1 MNNESN
7 GKDMKLDVYKIDGMS
22 SGNSIAIPKDVFEV
36 EPNDHLIYQA
46 VRTQMTNSR
55 QGTSATKN
63 RSLVRGGG
71 RKPWRQKG
79 RGTARAGTTRSP
91 LWVGGGRVFG
101 PQPRNFKMK
110 INKKVKRLARQSA
123 YSHKLKEEAVIVI
136 EDFKL
141 ENPKTKEMFQIL
153 KNLSIQDK
161 KVMLLTSEHDPDV
174 VRAGQNIPNLIIR
187 QASDASTYDILNCE
201 MLLIQQNALEKI
213 TEVCT
218 T

>member
-1 MNNESN
+1 
-7 GKDMKLDVYKIDGMS
+7 MKLDVYKIDGMS
-22 SGNSIAIPKDVFEV
+22 SGNSVALPNEVFEV

-55 QGTSATKN
+55 QGTVSTKN
-63 RSLVRGGG
+63 RTMVRGGG

-79 RGTARAGTTRSP
+79 RGTARAGTIRSP

-110 INKKVKRLARQSA
+110 INKKMKRQARQSA
-123 YSHKLKEEAVIVI
+123 YSHKVKQEAVVLV

-141 ENPKTKEMFQIL
+141 ENPKTKEIFQIL
-153 KNLSIQDK
+153 KNLNIQDK
-161 KVMLLTSEHDPDV
+161 KVMLLTTEYDADI
-174 VRAGQNIPNLIIR
+174 VRAGRNIPNLIIR
-187 QASDASTYDILNCE
+187 QASDTSTYDILNCE

-218 T
+218 A

>member
-1 MNNESN
+1 
-7 GKDMKLDVYKIDGMS
+7 MKLDVYKIDGMS
-22 SGNSIAIPKDVFEV
+22 SGNSVALPNEVFEV

-55 QGTSATKN
+55 QGTVSTKN
-63 RSLVRGGG
+63 RTMVRGGG

-79 RGTARAGTTRSP
+79 RGTARAGTIRSP

-110 INKKVKRLARQSA
+110 INKKMKRQARQSA
-123 YSHKLKEEAVIVI
+123 YSHKVKQEAVILV

-141 ENPKTKEMFQIL
+141 ENPKTKEIFQIL
-153 KNLSIQDK
+153 KNLNIQDK
-161 KVMLLTSEHDPDV
+161 KVMLLTTEYDADIM
-174 VRAGQNIPNLIIR
+174 RAGRNIPNLIIR
-187 QASDASTYDILNCE
+187 QASDTSTYDILNCE

-218 T
+218 A

>member
-1 MNNESN
+1 
-7 GKDMKLDVYKIDGMS
+7 MKLDVYKIDGMS
-22 SGNSIAIPKDVFEV
+22 SGNSVVLPNEVFEV

-55 QGTSATKN
+55 QGTVSTKN
-63 RSLVRGGG
+63 RTMVRGGG

-79 RGTARAGTTRSP
+79 RGTARAGTIRSP

-110 INKKVKRLARQSA
+110 INKKMKRQARQSA
-123 YSHKLKEEAVIVI
+123 YSHKVKQEAVILV

-141 ENPKTKEMFQIL
+141 ENPKTKEIFQIL
-153 KNLSIQDK
+153 KNLNIQDK
-161 KVMLLTSEHDPDV
+161 KVMLLTTEYDADI
-174 VRAGQNIPNLIIR
+174 VRAGRNIPNLIIR
-187 QASDASTYDILNCE
+187 QASDTSTYDILNCE

-218 T
+218 A

>member
-1 MNNESN
+1 ME
-7 GKDMKLDVYKIDGMS
+7 LDVYKIDGMS
-22 SGNSIAIPKDVFEV
+22 SGNLVILPNEVFEV

-46 VRTQMTNSR
+46 VRVQSTSSR
-55 QGTSATKN
+55 QGTAATKN

-79 RGTARAGTTRSP
+79 RGTARVGTTRSP

-110 INKKVKRLARQSA
+110 INKKMKRQARQSA
-123 YSHKLKEEAVIVI
+123 YSHKVKQHEVMLV

-153 KNLSIQDK
+153 KNLNIHDR
-161 KVMLLTSEHDPDV
+161 KVLLLTTEYDSDM
-174 VRAGQNIPNLIIR
+174 VRAGRNISNLTIR

-201 MLLIQQNALEKI
+201 MLLIQQNALDKI
-213 TEVCT
+213 TGVCT
-218 T
+218 A

>member
-1 MNNESN
+1 
-7 GKDMKLDVYKIDGMS
+7 MKLDVYKIDGMS
-22 SGNSIAIPKDVFEV
+22 SGNSVALPNEVFEV

-55 QGTSATKN
+55 QGTVSTKN
-63 RSLVRGGG
+63 RTMVRGGG

-79 RGTARAGTTRSP
+79 RGTARAGTIRSP

-110 INKKVKRLARQSA
+110 INKKMKRQARQSA
-123 YSHKLKEEAVIVI
+123 YSHKVKQEAVILV

-141 ENPKTKEMFQIL
+141 ENPKTKEIFQIL
-153 KNLSIQDK
+153 KNLNIQDK
-161 KVMLLTSEHDPDV
+161 KVMLLTTEYDADI
-174 VRAGQNIPNLIIR
+174 VRAGRNIPNLIIR
-187 QASDASTYDILNCE
+187 QASDTSTYDILNCE

-218 T
+218 A

>member
-1 MNNESN
+1 
-7 GKDMKLDVYKIDGMS
+7 MKLDVYKIDGMS
-22 SGNSIAIPKDVFEV
+22 SGNSVALPNEVFEV

-55 QGTSATKN
+55 QGTVSTKN
-63 RSLVRGGG
+63 RTMVRGGG
-71 RKPWRQKG
+71 RKPWRQNG
-79 RGTARAGTTRSP
+79 RGTARAGTFRSP

-110 INKKVKRLARQSA
+110 INKKMKRQARQSA
-123 YSHKLKEEAVIVI
+123 YSHKVKQEAVILV

-141 ENPKTKEMFQIL
+141 ENPKTKEIFQIL
-153 KNLSIQDK
+153 KNLNIQDK
-161 KVMLLTSEHDPDV
+161 KVMLLTTEYDADI
-174 VRAGQNIPNLIIR
+174 VRAGRNIPNLIIR
-187 QASDASTYDILNCE
+187 QASDTSTYDILNCE

-218 T
+218 A

>member
-1 MNNESN
+1 
-7 GKDMKLDVYKIDGMS
+7 MKLDVYKIDGMS
-22 SGNSIAIPKDVFEV
+22 SGNSVGLPKEVFEV

-55 QGTSATKN
+55 QGTVATKN
-63 RSLVRGGG
+63 RTMVRGGG

-110 INKKVKRLARQSA
+110 INKKMKRQARQSA
-123 YSHKLKEEAVIVI
+123 YSHKLKQEAVILV

-141 ENPKTKEMFQIL
+141 DNPKTKEMFQIL
-153 KNLSIQDK
+153 KNLKIQDK
-161 KVMLLTSEHDPDV
+161 KVILLTTEFDPDV
-174 VRAGQNIPNLIIR
+174 VRAGRNIPNLIIR

-218 T
+218 A

>member
-1 MNNESN
+1 
-7 GKDMKLDVYKIDGMS
+7 MKLDVYKIDGMS
-22 SGNSIAIPKDVFEV
+22 SGNSVALPNEVFEV

-55 QGTSATKN
+55 QGTVSTKN
-63 RSLVRGGG
+63 RTMVRGGG

-79 RGTARAGTTRSP
+79 RGTARAGTIRSP

-101 PQPRNFKMK
+101 PQPRNFKIK
-110 INKKVKRLARQSA
+110 INKKMKRQARQSA
-123 YSHKLKEEAVIVI
+123 YSHKVKQEAVILV

-141 ENPKTKEMFQIL
+141 ENPKTKEIFQIL
-153 KNLSIQDK
+153 KNLNIQDK
-161 KVMLLTSEHDPDV
+161 KVMLLTTEYDADI
-174 VRAGQNIPNLIIR
+174 VRAGRNIPNLIIR
-187 QASDASTYDILNCE
+187 QASDTSTYDILNCE

-218 T
+218 A

>member
-1 MNNESN
+1 
-7 GKDMKLDVYKIDGMS
+7 MKLDVYKIDGMS
-22 SGNSIAIPKDVFEV
+22 SGNSIALPNEVFEV

-55 QGTSATKN
+55 QGTVSTKN
-63 RSLVRGGG
+63 RTMVRGGG

-79 RGTARAGTTRSP
+79 RGTARAGTIRSP

-110 INKKVKRLARQSA
+110 INKKMKRQARQSA
-123 YSHKLKEEAVIVI
+123 YSHKVKQEAVILV

-141 ENPKTKEMFQIL
+141 ENPKTKEIFQIL
-153 KNLSIQDK
+153 KNLNIQDK
-161 KVMLLTSEHDPDV
+161 KVMLLTTEYDADI
-174 VRAGQNIPNLIIR
+174 VRAGRNIPNLIIR
-187 QASDASTYDILNCE
+187 QASDTSTYDILNCE

-218 T
+218 A

>member
-1 MNNESN
+1 
-7 GKDMKLDVYKIDGMS
+7 MKLDVYKIDGMS
-22 SGNSIAIPKDVFEV
+22 SGKSVALPNDVFEV
-36 EPNDHLIYQA
+36 EPNDHLIYHA
-46 VRTQMTNSR
+46 VRAQMTNSR
-55 QGTSATKN
+55 QGTTATKN
-63 RSLVRGGG
+63 RSMVRGGG

-79 RGTARAGTTRSP
+79 RGTARAGTIRSP

-110 INKKVKRLARQSA
+110 INKKMKRQARQSA
-123 YSHKLKEEAVIVI
+123 YSHKLKQEAVILV

-141 ENPKTKEMFQIL
+141 ENPKTREMFQIL
-153 KNLSIQDK
+153 KNLNVQDK
-161 KVMLLTSEHDPDV
+161 KVMLLTTEHDSDV
-174 VRAGQNIPNLIIR
+174 VRAGRNIPNLIIR

-218 T
+218 A